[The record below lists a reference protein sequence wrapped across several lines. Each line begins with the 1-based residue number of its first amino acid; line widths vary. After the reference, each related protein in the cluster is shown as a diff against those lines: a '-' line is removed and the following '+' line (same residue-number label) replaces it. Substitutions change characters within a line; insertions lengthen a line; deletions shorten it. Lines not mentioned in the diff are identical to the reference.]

1 MSQREPVAPVH
12 VVATDSAAGCLREAS
27 RLRLIQG
34 SVLLVP
40 DDFSHGP
47 LDPPAA
53 RDDYW
58 RAAVRGYST
67 DGPHPPPRD
76 TLWDEL
82 VDQATRD
89 ADIVVWGG
97 ANSADVVLLNAVCA
111 QLASLDNGLW
121 RLDVTS
127 WTGSTHYVAE
137 LEPAQL
143 AGAYPR
149 ALQRIGAEERSN
161 RAAEFKRLA
170 RSTGVLR
177 RFEVGEVIAAPPSI
191 YDEWLLAA
199 CTPQWAPAA
208 RVVGRAM
215 GRCDRHN
222 LMGDVFF
229 SLRLQCLI
237 DRGELQADGP
247 RTDLRTYAV
256 RRTN

>member
-1 MSQREPVAPVH
+1 MSQREPVAPGPCRDDRQRCGVP
-12 VVATDSAAGCLREAS
+12 ARGQSPAS
-27 RLRLIQG
+27 DPGLG
-34 SVLLVP
+34 SVGAGRLQPRSLRPSGCPRRLL
-40 DDFSHGP
+40 
-47 LDPPAA
+47 AC
-53 RDDYW
+53 RDAGS
-58 RAAVRGYST
+58 RT

-82 VDQATRD
+82 VDQAARD

-149 ALQRIGAEERSN
+149 ALHRIGAEERSN
-161 RAAEFKRLA
+161 RAAEFKRFA

-191 YDEWLLAA
+191 YDEWLLAS

-237 DRGELQADGP
+237 DRGALQADGP